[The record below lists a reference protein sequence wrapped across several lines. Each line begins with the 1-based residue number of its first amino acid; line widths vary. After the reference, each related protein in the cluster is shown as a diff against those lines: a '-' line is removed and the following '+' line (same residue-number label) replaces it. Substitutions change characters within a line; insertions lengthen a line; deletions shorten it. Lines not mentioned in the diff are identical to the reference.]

1 MTTVPN
7 LNSIL
12 ATTNL
17 AFIVVVVVVIIND
30 VGVEIVIVVV
40 VDVVGEQPAG
50 RRNGGFN

>member
-7 LNSIL
+7 LNSIW

-17 AFIVVVVVVIIND
+17 AFIIVVVVIIND